1 MMPNPVPLIGVGAS
15 AGGLEAFSKLVAK
28 LPVDFPGAVVFITHL
43 SPDRGS
49 ELVGIL
55 ARAGKLPVSEIV
67 SGVVPQAGQIYIATP
82 HFDAFLLD
90 GAFALIPRD
99 PTPLRYLPI
108 DRFFSSIA
116 AERGAKAFGVI
127 LSGTG
132 FDGTA
137 GLLAIKEHGGTT
149 FIQSVDSAKFGEMPL
164 NAAQGCD
171 ADFILPPEFIAEELD
186 RICRNPDYF
195 VIQPESTVVF
205 HEAMLNSLFKLLKR
219 ETGTDFSGYKLG
231 TVRRRILRRMAAVRA
246 KSLEEYLGILRGD
259 PAETRRLFDNI
270 LINVTSFFRDPD
282 LFKALDAVVF
292 PALLQNPSEKH
303 PLRIWIPGC
312 ATGEEVYSLAI
323 GLMEF
328 MNAHQLVVDFQIFG
342 TDISAAAIAH
352 ARIGRFKEE
361 SLEHVPAE
369 LVQRYFTKANGHYL
383 VSKRVREH
391 LVFAEHNVI
400 KDPPF
405 SNMDLVSCRNVLI
418 YFGLPLQTHVMS
430 IFHYAL
436 RSSGFLVL
444 GPSEGTG
451 GKSGLFAC
459 IDTKNKIFTRSPA
472 SVLPFVDPRYEL
484 FSTGVTKRFTE
495 PGGERLSIDEDIIKK
510 TDELLLQRFAPV
522 GILVNEN
529 LRILQFRGD
538 TAPFVSPTPGASNL
552 TVMEMIR
559 ADLRIEVRNCVS
571 KVIATGHPVSRTV
584 SFDVNG
590 RTCRYLM
597 EGVPVS
603 GANLSGKYILV
614 TFKSREHAVTDLV
627 RTVTWRAFMARLLTL
642 LGRRIHPQMTAAE
655 SENSILR
662 QQLVDSI
669 QESDVKNEELRS
681 ANEELLSAN
690 EELRSSNE
698 ELETAKDE
706 LQSSNEELHTVNDE
720 VKVRADELAV
730 ARDSVKNLLASSQLP
745 LIMVDRDLNI
755 RNFTGA
761 AERFFKFIP
770 SDLGRSIGDINTGL
784 GDVDIVEQ
792 GKLVIESGQAIE
804 RQVASRHGAT
814 YKMSVSPFISSDMR
828 IDGAVFAFVSVDA
841 ILTEAEKKASAL
853 ADGIVSTVR
862 EPLLVLDAALR
873 TQMANASFYKKFNT
887 KAEDVLNTEVY
898 AIANRQWDIPELR
911 QMLTEVISKQTSF
924 DDYEVVLNTRNAAKR
939 TFLLNAREIQGASDK
954 SGLILLAFED
964 VTERRKH
971 EATLKLIFSAS
982 QMGMLQTTK
991 SGDIVFVN
999 EEVERIFGYSSG
1011 ELIGKHVNVLL
1022 PERLRASH
1030 LKHMA
1035 AYWAQ
1040 PTLRPMGARRD
1051 LVGLRKD
1058 GREVHIEVSLV
1069 PVEFGG
1075 EIFSVQGIFDVS
1087 FRKEAAAVQRAKDA
1101 AELAS
1106 QAKSRF
1112 LAHMSHEIR
1121 TPLSAIVGFSSLL
1134 EQDPTQASEMVGV
1147 IKRNAKHLTSLID
1160 DILDLSKVEAGQINL
1175 EATLVN
1181 LRQEVESVV
1190 TMLGTKAKERG
1201 LDLRCAFADGVP
1213 QIVSSDPT
1221 RLRQILINVIGNAI
1235 KFTESG
1241 RIDIAVQAD
1250 QSKQGESRRRVV
1262 FTVTDTGCGIE
1273 TSMQAKVFEP
1283 FAQEAVSTSRKYG
1296 GTGLG
1301 LTLSRELARLLHG
1314 DIVLKRSEPGVGSTF
1329 EISIESE
1336 SIDAALA
1343 PETLVAG
1350 GVQANGESN
1359 KFPLHGLNVLLVED
1373 GEDHRILIER
1383 FLKAKG
1389 ASVGLASDGV
1399 HGVRM
1404 ALEHSYDV
1412 ILMDVQMPNLNGRE
1426 ATAKLRA
1433 SGCMVPIIALSAFAT
1448 KIEKEKCLAV
1458 GMNEYLTKP
1467 IGIDDLAKAVA
1478 KYAVKPKLLP
1488 PA

>member
-1 MMPNPVPLIGVGAS
+1 MMPNPAPLIGVGAS

-28 LPVDFPGAVVFITHL
+28 LPADFPGAIVFITHL
-43 SPDRGS
+43 SPDRES
-49 ELVGIL
+49 DLVGIL
-55 ARAGKLPVSEIV
+55 ARAAKLPVSEII
-67 SGVVPQAGQIYIATP
+67 SGVVPQAGRIYIALP
-82 HFDAFLLD
+82 HFDAVIHD

-99 PTPLRYLPI
+99 PSPLRHLPI
-108 DRFFSSIA
+108 DRFFASLA
-116 AERGAKAFGVI
+116 AERGAQAFGVI

-132 FDGTA
+132 CDGTA
-137 GLLAIKEHGGTT
+137 GLLAIKDRGGTT
-149 FIQSVDSAKFGEMPL
+149 LIQSGDSAKFAEMPL
-164 NAAQGCD
+164 SASQACD
-171 ADFILPPEFIAEELD
+171 YADFILPPEDIAQELD

-195 VIQPESTVVF
+195 ATQPASTVVF
-205 HEAMLNSLFKLLKR
+205 HEALLSSLFKLLKK
-219 ETGTDFSGYKLG
+219 ETGTDFSGYKPG

-246 KSLEEYLGILRGD
+246 RSLEDYLAILRVD
-259 PAETRRLFDNI
+259 PEESRRLFDNI
-270 LINVTSFFRDPD
+270 LISVTRFFRDPD

-292 PALLQNPSEKH
+292 PALLQSPSEKH

-312 ATGEEVYSLAI
+312 ASGEEAYSLAI
-323 GLMEF
+323 GLIEF
-328 MNAHQLVVDFQIFG
+328 MHAHQRVVDFQIFG
-342 TDISAAAIAH
+342 TDLSAAAIAQ
-352 ARIGRFKEE
+352 ARIGRYKEE
-361 SLEHVPAE
+361 SLEHVPDE
-369 LVQRYFTKANGHYL
+369 LVRRYFTKTNGHYL
-383 VSKRVREH
+383 VSKQIREH
-391 LVFAEHNVI
+391 LIFAEHNVF

-418 YFGLPLQTHVMS
+418 YFGPSLQAQVIGT
-430 IFHYAL
+430 FHYAL

-444 GPSEGTG
+444 GPSEGAG

-459 IDTKNKIFTRSPA
+459 IDNKNKIFTRSPA

-484 FSTGVTKRFTE
+484 FSSGVTKRFTQY
-495 PGGERLSIDEDIIKK
+495 GGERLSSEEDIIKK
-510 TDELLLQRFAPV
+510 TDELLLRRFAPV

-559 ADLRIEVRNCVS
+559 ADLRIDVRNCVS
-571 KVIATGHPVSRTV
+571 KVIATGHAVAKTV
-584 SFDVNG
+584 SCEVNG

-603 GANLSGKYILV
+603 GPSVSGKYILV
-614 TFKSREHAVTDLV
+614 TFHHRAKTATELV
-627 RTVTWRAFMARLLTL
+627 GTVTWQAFTRWLWML
-642 LGRRIHPQMTAAE
+642 LGRTNRLQTTAVEA
-655 SENSILR
+655 ENSVLR

-698 ELETAKDE
+698 ELETAKEE

-720 VKVRADELAV
+720 LKVRADELAV
-730 ARDSVKNLLASSQLP
+730 ARDSVRNLLASSQLP

-755 RNFTGA
+755 RHFTDA

-792 GKLVIESGQAIE
+792 GKLVIDSGQAIE
-804 RQVASRHGAT
+804 RQVVSRQGAK
-814 YKMSVSPFISSDMR
+814 YKMSVSPFISSDKR

-841 ILTEAEKKASAL
+841 ILTEAEKHASAL
-853 ADGIVSTVR
+853 AGGIVSTVR

-873 TQMANASFYKKFNT
+873 VQMANASFYKTFAT

-898 AIANRQWDIPELR
+898 ALVGRQWDIPKLR
-911 QMLTEVISKQTSF
+911 QMLTEVISRKVSF
-924 DDYEVVLNTRNAAKR
+924 DDYEVVLNGHHAEKR
-939 TFLLNAREIQGASDK
+939 TFLLNAREIQGASEK
-954 SGLILLAFED
+954 SGLILLAIED

-982 QMGMLQTTK
+982 QMGMLQTAK

-999 EEVERIFGYSSG
+999 EEVERIFGYSTG

-1035 AYWAQ
+1035 TYWAH

-1058 GREVHIEVSLV
+1058 GREVQIEVSLV

-1121 TPLSAIVGFSSLL
+1121 TPLSAIVGFSTLL
-1134 EQDPTQASEMVGV
+1134 EQDPTQASDMVGV

-1175 EATLVN
+1175 EATFVN

-1190 TMLGTKAKERG
+1190 AMLGAKAKAKG
-1201 LDLRCAFADGVP
+1201 LDLRCAFADDVP
-1213 QIVSSDPT
+1213 QVVSSDPT
-1221 RLRQILINVIGNAI
+1221 RLRQILINVIGNAL

-1241 RIDIAVQAD
+1241 CIDIKVRAD
-1250 QSKQGESRRRVV
+1250 PSRQGESHRRVV
-1262 FTVTDTGCGIE
+1262 FAVSDTGCGIDA
-1273 TSMQAKVFEP
+1273 SMQAKVFEP
-1283 FAQEAVSTSRKYG
+1283 FTQEAASTTRKYG

-1314 DIVLKRSEPGVGSTF
+1314 DIVLKHSEPGAGSTF
-1329 EISIESE
+1329 EVAIESE
-1336 SIDAALA
+1336 LIDGAVV
-1343 PETLVAG
+1343 PESLVAG
-1350 GVQANGESN
+1350 GVRGHGDSN
-1359 KFPLHGLNVLLVED
+1359 KLPLQGLNVLLVED
-1373 GEDHRILIER
+1373 GADHRVLIER
-1383 FLKAKG
+1383 FLKGKG

-1399 HGVRM
+1399 SGVRM
-1404 ALEHSYDV
+1404 ALEQSYDV

-1433 SGCMVPIIALSAFAT
+1433 GGCTVPVIALSAFAT

-1467 IGIDDLAKAVA
+1467 IGID
-1478 KYAVKPKLLP
+1478 
-1488 PA
+1488 